1 MPQVKAGSSTLPHA
15 LIWANNITAEI
26 NTGIYKSSASSWI
39 SGDAIS
45 DVVTTATR
53 WATDANAYVCTVVMP
68 NGAAAL
74 QTGDLYPTYY
84 NSVIPTIELQLAKA
98 GYRLANW
105 LNMIYTKEIAKRDLG
120 EREPMNG
127 TLLVQEW
134 MPVEKPLTKAG
145 LARLA
150 AGYDCG
156 HKH

>member
-1 MPQVKAGSSTLPHA
+1 
-15 LIWANNITAEI
+15 
-26 NTGIYKSSASSWI
+26 
-39 SGDAIS
+39 
-45 DVVTTATR
+45 
-53 WATDANAYVCTVVMP
+53 MP

-84 NSVIPTIELQLAKA
+84 NSVIPTIELQLAKG

-105 LNMIYTKEIAKRDLG
+105 LNMIYTKEIAKRSLDG
-120 EREPMNG
+120 RELMNG
-127 TLLVQEW
+127 TLLEQAW